1 MAKGINLRKGWT
13 REQLLVAFNLYCRL
27 PFGKMHSRNPEI
39 VRLAKAIGRSPSALA
54 MKLTNIASLD
64 PAITSTGRSGLS
76 GASTSDKEMWREMN
90 ADWYAFAR
98 EAGVTTAKVLEAG
111 RQGNRAPVLE
121 EPSDADYSGEERVIS
136 SKARVG
142 QDFFRRAVLSAY
154 DSECCITGLGV
165 EELLVASHIKPWRV
179 DAKNRLNPRNG
190 LCLAVLHDR
199 AFDVGIITV
208 TSDMTVRV
216 SRRYARDAGE
226 FFTSSLLEFDGRP
239 IRRPGK
245 FQPNP
250 DFLEYHRKHIFE
262 SRI

>member
-1 MAKGINLRKGWT
+1 MAKGINPRKGWT
-13 REQLLVAFNLYCRL
+13 RKQLLVAFNLYCRL

-64 PAITSTGRSGLS
+64 PAITSTGRSGLP
-76 GASTSDKEMWREMN
+76 GASTSDRAMWREMN
-90 ADWYAFAR
+90 SDWHAFAR
-98 EAGVTTAKVLEAG
+98 EAGVATDAVLEARG
-111 RQGNRAPVLE
+111 HGNLASVLE
-121 EPSDADYSGEERVIS
+121 EPSVADYSGEERVVS
-136 SKARVG
+136 SKARIG
-142 QDFFRRAVLSAY
+142 QDFFRHAVLSAY
-154 DSECCITGLGV
+154 NSECCITGLGV

-179 DAKNRLNPRNG
+179 DAKNRLNPQNG

-208 TSDMTVRV
+208 ASDMTVKV
-216 SRRYARDAGE
+216 SRRYARNAGE
-226 FFTSSLLEFDGRP
+226 FFASSLLEFDGRP
-239 IRRPGK
+239 IRAPEK
-245 FQPNP
+245 FQPDP